1 MYDRVHITGIA
12 LRSLRIVALENAADV
27 LMPFADQRLCSCIAA
42 GIIVSYDVDYIFANN
57 IWVIA
62 VDENDRNA
70 AQGQRMIKLPVRVRQ
85 RGFCSFYNDS
95 VGRVAQQIGENGSL
109 RGNAVVCGVH

>member
-1 MYDRVHITGIA
+1 MEQKLLGFRGEPDDVIIAHGGSQVYDRVHITGIA

-70 AQGQRMIKLPVRVRQ
+70 AQGQRMIKLPEYIK
-85 RGFCSFYNDS
+85 S
-95 VGRVAQQIGENGSL
+95 
-109 RGNAVVCGVH
+109 